1 MPEDQPSADDQLST
15 AITAAFPKTATLR
28 DGSRVTI
35 RPFAAADRQQVCAF
49 FDRVPQDDRA
59 FLKEDVINRAEVEGW
74 LGRLDPATETMLVAE
89 KDGVIIGT
97 AVLGREAHG
106 WARHVG
112 EIRIVADPATRRHG
126 LGHVLAETIFALAVR
141 LGLEKIIA
149 QMMADR
155 AGAIRV
161 FELLGFQ
168 AEATLRNHVKDRYGH
183 RHDLVVMA
191 NDLVLTASPD
201 PERMYIR
208 RPR

>member
-1 MPEDQPSADDQLST
+1 
-15 AITAAFPKTATLR
+15 
-28 DGSRVTI
+28 
-35 RPFAAADRQQVCAF
+35 
-49 FDRVPQDDRA
+49 
-59 FLKEDVINRAEVEGW
+59 
-74 LGRLDPATETMLVAE
+74 
-89 KDGVIIGT
+89 
-97 AVLGREAHG
+97 
-106 WARHVG
+106 
-112 EIRIVADPATRRHG
+112 
-126 LGHVLAETIFALAVR
+126 VLAETIFALAVR

-149 QMMADR
+149 QMMADQ

-208 RPR
+208 HPR